1 MQSVD
6 LRVYKSEL
14 RADKRMQRKS
24 IDPEI
29 KRSLDKGITHNV
41 RKLYQYRSCDT
52 VMSYVSTS
60 IEVNT
65 ETIIKNAW
73 ADGKKVAVPRCIP
86 GTKNMEF
93 YYIDSFDDL
102 EKGSFSL
109 LEPKVELPKAPTG
122 ENCLM
127 LVPAFMTDYS
137 GYRLGYGMGYYDR
150 YMSGFSG
157 SSAVL
162 CYSSDVC
169 GSLKHGRYDRRSD
182 VIVTE
187 KWIRTVT
194 SNKRFYEKRRAVSMS
209 PNGDFYGK

>member
-14 RADKRMQRKS
+14 RTEKRSKRKNL
-24 IDPEI
+24 DPEL
-29 KRSLDKGITHNV
+29 KKALDNGITKNV
-41 RKLYQYRSCDT
+41 RKLYQYKSCDT
-52 VMSYVSTS
+52 VMSYVSTA

-65 ETIIKNAW
+65 ENIIKNAW

-93 YYIDSFDDL
+93 YYINSFDDL

-109 LEPKVELPKAPTG
+109 LEPKTHLPKAPCG
-122 ENCLM
+122 ESCLM
-127 LVPAFMTDYS
+127 LLPAFMADYS

-157 SSAVL
+157 KSAVL

-169 GSLKHGRYDRRSD
+169 GNLKHGRYDRSSE

-194 SNKRFYEKRRAVSMS
+194 ANKRFYENKAR
-209 PNGDFYGK
+209 

>member
-6 LRVYKSEL
+6 LRAYKSEL
-14 RADKRMQRKS
+14 RAEKRGKRENL
-24 IDPEI
+24 DPEL
-29 KRSLDKGITHNV
+29 KKELDNGITKNV
-41 RKLYQYRSCDT
+41 RKLYQYKSCDT
-52 VMSYVSTS
+52 VMSYVSTA

-65 ETIIKNAW
+65 ENIIKNAW
-73 ADGKKVAVPRCIP
+73 ADGKRVAVPRCIP

-93 YYIDSFDDL
+93 YYINSFDDL
-102 EKGSFSL
+102 ERGSFSL
-109 LEPKVELPKAPTG
+109 LEPKTHLPKAPCG
-122 ENCLM
+122 EDCLM
-127 LVPAFMTDYS
+127 LLPAFMADYS

-157 SSAVL
+157 KSAVL

-169 GSLKHGRYDRRSD
+169 GKLKHGRYDRCSE

-194 SNKRFYEKRRAVSMS
+194 ANKRFYENKVR
-209 PNGDFYGK
+209 